1 LTISERDRRYAAEPK
16 EPEEEVMSDLTNQ
29 VMSHLDDQRIQAIA
43 SQLGIDPNQAE
54 TAIQQAMP
62 LLIGGLA
69 RNAQTEQGAGA
80 LHSALG
86 DHAGND
92 VGSILGSVLG
102 GGGSGNSGLGNG
114 MAILGHI
121 FGARQDQAAQGLGQQ
136 TGLGS
141 QNAGQLLAILAPV
154 VMGVLG
160 NMSQRQGM
168 TTSGLGSVLGQEAQ
182 RIGTGG
188 AGGLLGA
195 VFDQDGDGK
204 FGLGDVLKMG
214 EGLLGSRGRA

>member
-1 LTISERDRRYAAEPK
+1 
-16 EPEEEVMSDLTNQ
+16 MSDLTNQ
-29 VMSHLDDQRIQAIA
+29 VMGHLDDQRIQAIA
-43 SQLGIDPNQAE
+43 SQLGIDPSQAE

-92 VGSILGSVLG
+92 IGSILGSVLG
-102 GGGSGNSGLGNG
+102 GGGSGNGGLGNG

-188 AGGLLGA
+188 AGSLLGA

>member
-1 LTISERDRRYAAEPK
+1 M
-16 EPEEEVMSDLTNQ
+16 EEKVMSDLTNQ
-29 VMSHLDDQRIQAIA
+29 VMGHLDDQRIQAIA
-43 SQLGIDPNQAE
+43 QQLGIDPSEAE
-54 TAIQQAMP
+54 GAIQQAMP

-69 RNAQTEQGAGA
+69 RNAQTDEGAGA

-102 GGGSGNSGLGNG
+102 GGGGGLGNG
-114 MAILGHI
+114 AAILGHI

-160 NMSQRQGM
+160 NMTQRQGM
-168 TTSGLGSVLGQEAQ
+168 SASGLGGVLGQEAQ
-182 RIGTGG
+182 RIGGSN

-195 VFDQDGDGK
+195 VFDQDGDGR
-204 FGLGDVLKMG
+204 FGLSDVLKMG
-214 EGLLGSRGRA
+214 EGLLGRRGRV